1 MPEQKLNI
9 LIVDDHEDT
18 VMMFHARLTREG
30 HEAIGLTD
38 LARVDDALSKHPV
51 DVLLI
56 DLLFSGR
63 DATSDIRRIRLA
75 FARLPIIVMSGTADL
90 QLTLRAIE
98 AGANSYLTKPVD
110 WDILRGLLQNVRAT

>member
-56 DLLFSGR
+56 D
-63 DATSDIRRIRLA
+63 
-75 FARLPIIVMSGTADL
+75 
-90 QLTLRAIE
+90 
-98 AGANSYLTKPVD
+98 SYLTKPVD
-110 WDILRGLLQNVRAT
+110 WDILRGLLQNVRAA